1 MTLVR
6 NIRKDLDYT
15 EQKREAP
22 PPSFPLAPV
31 LILEPYFV
39 LSDKA
44 HSP

>member
-15 EQKREAP
+15 EQK
-22 PPSFPLAPV
+22 PSFPLAPV